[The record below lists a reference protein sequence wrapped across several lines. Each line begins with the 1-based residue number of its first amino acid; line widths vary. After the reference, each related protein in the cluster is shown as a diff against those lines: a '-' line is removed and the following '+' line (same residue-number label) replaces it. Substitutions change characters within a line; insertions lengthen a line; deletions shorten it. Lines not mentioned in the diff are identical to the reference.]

1 MRFSH
6 VAIIAIFISGCI
18 PIPTPTPTP
27 TSAPPYRITPDK
39 NPFEP
44 QLEDVSRQV
53 ATVIITSVVFSEQYE
68 YNPPRAAIRF
78 VGNMPSVC
86 NELRIDISEPDKEY
100 NVFIEVYSL
109 INPDVQCDNVFQQ
122 FEASVLMGTYS
133 PGRYYVWVNGA
144 LAGDFVS
151 Y

>member
-1 MRFSH
+1 MRPVYNLLLAVLLTSC
-6 VAIIAIFISGCI
+6 IAA
-18 PIPTPTPTP
+18 PTVDPTPT
-27 TSAPPYRITPDK
+27 AQPPYRITPDE

-53 ATVIITSVVFSEQYE
+53 ATVNITSVVFSEQYE
-68 YNPPRAAIRF
+68 YSPPRAAIRF
-78 VGNMPSVC
+78 IGYIPSVC
-86 NELRIDISEPDKEY
+86 NELRIDISEPDEEF